1 MSSLQPLITSNYA
14 YNLPHALSCTQV
26 YEKFING
33 YFTLHRRQGDG
44 MGEKATAG
52 TPSGRDRVC
61 AIGSELGGEEEGE
74 REWEL
79 KQVNH
84 RRCLPFES
92 PWIARLF
99 VCVRERVC
107 VCVCVRVCVC
117 ACV

>member
-1 MSSLQPLITSNYA
+1 
-14 YNLPHALSCTQV
+14 
-26 YEKFING
+26 
-33 YFTLHRRQGDG
+33 

-61 AIGSELGGEEEGE
+61 AIGSGLGGEEEGE
-74 REWEL
+74 REWEM

-99 VCVRERVC
+99 VCERERVC
-107 VCVCVRVCVC
+107 VCVCVRARARACVCVC
-117 ACV
+117 IDRTHNENHPLTVTHMHITC